1 MSARVRSGLRRMSRA
16 GGHGFA
22 LAVTMGAAVAVLAA
36 TLALVLR
43 WPAASSAPDAPS
55 LPISVGG
62 LVFNVPPAAIR
73 VPLQRRAGEQNRLDL
88 VFLWPAL
95 VPPDPAAKPVTSE
108 EVPALDRLFVTITAL
123 DDTLGPAERVKT
135 IYPRYFDF
143 GRFAGPDGLL
153 VIRFRD
159 GTPYQAEDLFY
170 DPAAPE
176 KFVVRC
182 SRPGAGPT
190 PGICLFERR
199 LADAADIA
207 ADITMRFPRDWL
219 VDWRGLSA
227 GIDRLIAS
235 LRPSSS

>member
-1 MSARVRSGLRRMSRA
+1 MSVRARSGLPGMRR
-16 GGHGFA
+16 GGGQGVILG
-22 LAVTMGAAVAVLAA
+22 LAIAASVAVLAG

-55 LPISVGG
+55 LPITVGG

-73 VPLQRRAGEQNRLDL
+73 MRAQRHAGAQGRLDL
-88 VFLWPAL
+88 VFLWPSL
-95 VPPDPAAKPVTSE
+95 MPPDPAAKPILSE
-108 EVPALDRLFVTITAL
+108 ELPPFDRVFVTIAAL
-123 DDTLGPAERVKT
+123 DDALGPAERIRT

-176 KFVVRC
+176 RFVVRC

-199 LADAADIA
+199 LAEAADV
-207 ADITMRFPRDWL
+207 TVRFPRDWL
-219 VDWRGLSA
+219 GEWRRLSA
-227 GIDRLIAS
+227 GIETLIAS

>member
-1 MSARVRSGLRRMSRA
+1 MRA
-16 GGHGFA
+16 GVGSGSRTFGRLGSDRAVLAWAIAAA
-22 LAVTMGAAVAVLAA
+22 LAVLGTTV
-36 TLALVLR
+36 TLVLR
-43 WPAASSAPDAPS
+43 WPAAVGAPDAPS

-73 VPLQRRAGEQNRLDL
+73 LPPQRRAGAQSRLDL

-95 VPPDPAAKPVTSE
+95 VPPDPAAKPVASE
-108 EVPALDRLFVTITAL
+108 EVPAFDRLFVTIAAL
-123 DDTLGPAERVKT
+123 DDTLGPAERIKT

-176 KFVVRC
+176 RFVVRC

-190 PGICLFERR
+190 PGICLLERR
-199 LADAADIA
+199 LAEAADV
-207 ADITMRFPRDWL
+207 TVRFPRDWL
-219 VDWRGLSA
+219 VDWRRLSA

>member
-1 MSARVRSGLRRMSRA
+1 MSARVRSGSRRTSRR
-16 GGHGFA
+16 GGHGFILA
-22 LAVTMGAAVAVLAA
+22 LAMGTSLAVLAA

-43 WPAASSAPDAPS
+43 WPGPSSAPDAPS

-73 VPLQRRAGEQNRLDL
+73 LPLQRRAGAQGRLDL

-95 VPPDPAAKPVTSE
+95 VPPDPAAKPAASE
-108 EVPALDRLFVTITAL
+108 EVPALDRLFVTIAAL
-123 DDTLGPAERVKT
+123 DDTLGPVERIKS

-176 KFVVRC
+176 RFVVRC

-190 PGICLFERR
+190 PGICLLERR
-199 LADAADIA
+199 LAEA
-207 ADITMRFPRDWL
+207 ADITVRFPRDWL
-219 VDWRGLSA
+219 VDWRRLSA

>member
-1 MSARVRSGLRRMSRA
+1 MSARVRSGSRRPNRR
-16 GGHGFA
+16 GGHGFLLA
-22 LAVTMGAAVAVLAA
+22 LAMGTSLAVLTA

-43 WPAASSAPDAPS
+43 WPGPSAARPTPS

-73 VPLQRRAGEQNRLDL
+73 LPLQRRAGAQGRLDL

-95 VPPDPAAKPVTSE
+95 VPPDPAAKPAASQE
-108 EVPALDRLFVTITAL
+108 LPALDRLFVTIAAL
-123 DDTLGPAERVKT
+123 DDTLGPVERIKS

-170 DPAAPE
+170 DPAAPAH
-176 KFVVRC
+176 FVARC

-190 PGICLFERR
+190 PGICLLERR
-199 LADAADIA
+199 LAEAADTTVRLPS
-207 ADITMRFPRDWL
+207 DLLGGSPPRVRRNAPPD
-219 VDWRGLSA
+219 
-227 GIDRLIAS
+227 
-235 LRPSSS
+235 

>member
-1 MSARVRSGLRRMSRA
+1 MSARAQSASRRMSHP
-16 GGHGFA
+16 GGHGVI
-22 LAVTMGAAVAVLAA
+22 LAFVMGAGVAVLAVM
-36 TLALVLR
+36 LVLVLR
-43 WPAASSAPDAPS
+43 WPAAGVAPDAPS

-73 VPLQRRAGEQNRLDL
+73 MPLQRRAGTQNRLDL

-95 VPPDPAAKPVTSE
+95 APPDPAAKPVASE
-108 EVPALDRLFVTITAL
+108 AVPAIDRLFVTITAP
-123 DDTLGPAERVKT
+123 DDTLGPAERIRT

-176 KFVVRC
+176 RFVVRC

-190 PGICLFERR
+190 PGICLLERR
-199 LADAADIA
+199 FADAADV
-207 ADITMRFPRDWL
+207 TVRFPRDWL
-219 VDWRGLSA
+219 VDWRQVSA
-227 GIDRLIAS
+227 GIEKLLAS
-235 LRPSSS
+235 LRASSS

>member
-1 MSARVRSGLRRMSRA
+1 MSARVRSGSRRTNRR
-16 GGHGFA
+16 GGHGFILA
-22 LAVTMGAAVAVLAA
+22 LAMGTSLAVLAA

-43 WPAASSAPDAPS
+43 WPGPSSAPDAPS

-73 VPLQRRAGEQNRLDL
+73 LPLQRRAGAQGRLDL

-95 VPPDPAAKPVTSE
+95 VPPDPAAKPAASQE
-108 EVPALDRLFVTITAL
+108 LPALDRLFVTIAAL
-123 DDTLGPAERVKT
+123 DDTLGPVERIKS

-170 DPAAPE
+170 DPAAPAH
-176 KFVVRC
+176 FVARC

-190 PGICLFERR
+190 PGICLLERR
-199 LADAADIA
+199 LAEA
-207 ADITMRFPRDWL
+207 ADITVRFPRDWL
-219 VDWRGLSA
+219 VDWRRLSV
-227 GIDRLIAS
+227 GIERLIAS

>member
-1 MSARVRSGLRRMSRA
+1 MSARVRSGSRRTNRR
-16 GGHGFA
+16 GGHGFILA
-22 LAVTMGAAVAVLAA
+22 LAMGTSLAVLAA

-43 WPAASSAPDAPS
+43 WPGPSSAPDAPS

-73 VPLQRRAGEQNRLDL
+73 LPLQRRAGAQGRLDL

-95 VPPDPAAKPVTSE
+95 VPPDPAAKPAASQE
-108 EVPALDRLFVTITAL
+108 LPALDRLFVTIAAL
-123 DDTLGPAERVKT
+123 DDTLGPVERIKS

-176 KFVVRC
+176 RFVVRC

-190 PGICLFERR
+190 PGICLLERR
-199 LADAADIA
+199 LAAAADV
-207 ADITMRFPRDWL
+207 TVRFPRDWL
-219 VDWRGLSA
+219 VDWRRLSA
-227 GIDRLIAS
+227 EIDRLIAS

>member
-1 MSARVRSGLRRMSRA
+1 MTVRAHSASRRMSRRSGNGA
-16 GGHGFA
+16 V
-22 LAVTMGAAVAVLAA
+22 LAFTLGSSVAVLIA
-36 TLALVLR
+36 TLILVLR
-43 WPAASSAPDAPS
+43 WPASVAPDAPS

-73 VPLQRRAGEQNRLDL
+73 IPLQRHAGPQGRLDL

-95 VPPDPAAKPVTSE
+95 VPPDPVAKPSAAE
-108 EVPALDRLFVTITAL
+108 EVPAIDRLFVTITVP
-123 DDTLGPAERVKT
+123 DDGLGPAERIRT

-159 GTPYQAEDLFY
+159 GTPYQSEDLFY
-170 DPAAPE
+170 DPTAPDR
-176 KFVVRC
+176 FVVRC

-190 PGICLFERR
+190 PGTCLFERR
-199 LADAADIA
+199 LADAADILV
-207 ADITMRFPRDWL
+207 RFPRDWL
-219 VDWRGLSA
+219 ADWRQLSA
-227 GIDRLIAS
+227 GIEKLIAG

>member
-1 MSARVRSGLRRMSRA
+1 MSARVRSGAGRTSRR
-16 GGHGFA
+16 GGHGFVLS
-22 LAVTMGAAVAVLAA
+22 LAMGTSLAVLAA
-36 TLALVLR
+36 ALALVLR
-43 WPAASSAPDAPS
+43 WPGPSSAPDAPS

-73 VPLQRRAGEQNRLDL
+73 VPLQRRAGAQGRLDL
-88 VFLWPAL
+88 AFLWPAL
-95 VPPDPAAKPVTSE
+95 VPPDPAAKPAASE
-108 EVPALDRLFVTITAL
+108 EVPALDRLFVTIAAL
-123 DDTLGPAERVKT
+123 DDTLGPVERIKT

-176 KFVVRC
+176 HFVARC

-190 PGICLFERR
+190 PGICLLERR
-199 LADAADIA
+199 LADAADI
-207 ADITMRFPRDWL
+207 TVRFPRDWL
-219 VDWRGLSA
+219 VDWRRLAA

>member
-1 MSARVRSGLRRMSRA
+1 MSARVRPGSRRTSRG
-16 GGHGFA
+16 GGHGFILA
-22 LAVTMGAAVAVLAA
+22 LAMGTSLAVLTA

-43 WPAASSAPDAPS
+43 WPGPSSAPDAPS

-73 VPLQRRAGEQNRLDL
+73 LPLQRRAGAQGRLDL
-88 VFLWPAL
+88 VFLWPTL
-95 VPPDPAAKPVTSE
+95 VPPDPAAKPAASE
-108 EVPALDRLFVTITAL
+108 EVPALDRLFVTIAAL
-123 DDTLGPAERVKT
+123 DDTLGPVERIKS

-176 KFVVRC
+176 HFVARC

-190 PGICLFERR
+190 PGICLLERR
-199 LADAADIA
+199 LAQA
-207 ADITMRFPRDWL
+207 ADITVRFPRDWL
-219 VDWRGLSA
+219 VDWRRLSA

>member
-1 MSARVRSGLRRMSRA
+1 MSRR
-16 GGHGFA
+16 GGGFVLA
-22 LAVTMGAAVAVLAA
+22 LATGAAVAVLAA

-43 WPAASSAPDAPS
+43 GPVASSAPDAPS
-55 LPISVGG
+55 LPITVGG

-73 VPLQRRAGEQNRLDL
+73 MPLQRRAGDQSRLDL

-95 VPPDPAAKPVTSE
+95 VPPDPAAKPVASE
-108 EVPALDRLFVTITAL
+108 EMPALDRLFVTIVAL
-123 DDTLGPAERVKT
+123 DDTLGPAERIKT

-176 KFVVRC
+176 RFVVRC
-182 SRPGAGPT
+182 SRPGAGPI
-190 PGICLFERR
+190 PGMCLLERR
-199 LADAADIA
+199 LAEA
-207 ADITMRFPRDWL
+207 ADITVRFPRDWL
-219 VDWRGLSA
+219 VDWRRVSA
-227 GIDRLIAS
+227 GIERLVAS
-235 LRPSSS
+235 LRPSGS

>member
-1 MSARVRSGLRRMSRA
+1 MSARVRSGSRRTNRR
-16 GGHGFA
+16 GGHGFILA
-22 LAVTMGAAVAVLAA
+22 LVMGMSLAVLAA

-43 WPAASSAPDAPS
+43 WPGPSSAPDAPS

-73 VPLQRRAGEQNRLDL
+73 LPLQRRAGAQGRLDL

-95 VPPDPAAKPVTSE
+95 VPPDPAAKPAASE
-108 EVPALDRLFVTITAL
+108 EVPALDRLFVTIAAL
-123 DDTLGPAERVKT
+123 DDTLGPVERIKS

-176 KFVVRC
+176 HFVARC

-190 PGICLFERR
+190 PGICLLERR
-199 LADAADIA
+199 LAEA
-207 ADITMRFPRDWL
+207 ADITVRFPRDWL
-219 VDWRGLSA
+219 VDWRRLSA

>member
-1 MSARVRSGLRRMSRA
+1 MSARVRSGSRRTNRR
-16 GGHGFA
+16 GGHGFILA
-22 LAVTMGAAVAVLAA
+22 LAMGTSLAVLAA

-43 WPAASSAPDAPS
+43 WPGPSSAPDAPS

-73 VPLQRRAGEQNRLDL
+73 LPLQRRAGAQGR
-88 VFLWPAL
+88 
-95 VPPDPAAKPVTSE
+95 
-108 EVPALDRLFVTITAL
+108 LDRLFVTIAAL
-123 DDTLGPAERVKT
+123 DDTLGPVERIKS

-176 KFVVRC
+176 HFVARC

-190 PGICLFERR
+190 PGICLLERR
-199 LADAADIA
+199 LAEAAE
-207 ADITMRFPRDWL
+207 ITVRFPRDWL
-219 VDWRGLSA
+219 VDWRRLSA